1 MRRAEVYGAHAHEAG
16 GQWGQVVAARGR
28 GTQAIAASPAQDSR
42 GVGVLVEELLQMQ
55 RSRSGRDELQHTDL
69 SVSCSRGLGTALA
82 EEPRVSVN
90 EHVVAPGTVGS
101 VYHSATVQ
109 GPAGEKR
116 RERGSRSTLRR
127 NSTIAPSIAVAH
139 CASRALGSN
148 QPRGRPRPMGLG
160 NAAKTNAKPLQGTI

>member
-1 MRRAEVYGAHAHEAG
+1 VRRAEVYGAHAHEAG

-55 RSRSGRDELQHTDL
+55 RSRSGRDELQQTD
-69 SVSCSRGLGTALA
+69 VPVPCSRGLGTALA

-109 GPAGEKR
+109 GPAGEK
-116 RERGSRSTLRR
+116 RR

>member
-55 RSRSGRDELQHTDL
+55 RSRSGRDELQQTDL
-69 SVSCSRGLGTALA
+69 SVPCSRGLGTALA

-90 EHVVAPGTVGS
+90 EHVVAPDESVPFYYYYSGS
-101 VYHSATVQ
+101 RRGEERVAVDFAAELNHRPINRRCALREPGVRQ
-109 GPAGEKR
+109 QPAAGEAKANGPGKCCQNQR
-116 RERGSRSTLRR
+116 QTL
-127 NSTIAPSIAVAH
+127 
-139 CASRALGSN
+139 
-148 QPRGRPRPMGLG
+148 
-160 NAAKTNAKPLQGTI
+160 PLF